1 MITFDLYKIIL
12 ILTGIILLFKV
23 IHGHKHEIKGFN
35 FFILFVCSF
44 ELAFLPISKYVN
56 GNNVH
61 LYNIYAIL
69 CVFFYLHTYINLIQK
84 PFLERIF
91 KLCFFIFIII
101 SITNFIINYNTN
113 LIINK
118 TYILGMFLVGVLIVI
133 FLKRGIDEINFN
145 FVRSGSFY
153 FSLGLLIFI
162 TTSFPLLA
170 FYQELIYSKSAILAY
185 NHLLKIGNAF
195 LSLSYFISTLCMKKA
210 V

>member
-1 MITFDLYKIIL
+1 
-12 ILTGIILLFKV
+12 
-23 IHGHKHEIKGFN
+23 
-35 FFILFVCSF
+35 
-44 ELAFLPISKYVN
+44 
-56 GNNVH
+56 
-61 LYNIYAIL
+61 
-69 CVFFYLHTYINLIQK
+69 
-84 PFLERIF
+84 
-91 KLCFFIFIII
+91 
-101 SITNFIINYNTN
+101 
-113 LIINK
+113 
-118 TYILGMFLVGVLIVI
+118 MFLVGVLIVI